1 MSAYE
6 RILRLLDDLSW
17 QEQLGL
23 ISVIAERLRQTDSEP
38 QQDLDEEE
46 PHEDAEGRRW
56 QPRLREMIE
65 WGVITPMEDTLYVA
79 GHPDQSALLL
89 DAYHVAYQG
98 KRMPI
103 NEWARSLK
111 GWKSI
116 NIYEYVVIH
125 GDGRT
130 LDEIRQAYM
139 QSRGMD

>member
-1 MSAYE
+1 MTAYD
-6 RILRLLDDLSW
+6 RILRLLDGLSW
-17 QEQLGL
+17 QEQLRL
-23 ISVIAERLRQTDSEP
+23 ITVIAERLRQTDAEP
-38 QQDLDEEE
+38 QQDLDEEQ
-46 PHEDAEGRRW
+46 PQQDAEGRRW

-103 NEWARSLK
+103 NEWARGLK

-116 NIYEYVVIH
+116 NIYAYVVVQ

-130 LDEIRQAYM
+130 LDDIRRAHMGDQG
-139 QSRGMD
+139 S